1 MRLYTSFVVTRSR
14 IITYITACR
23 NYYGNRGNSYMA
35 SIFAVEVFQQ
45 VNVCKCDSLISITRL
60 TAAFMPV
67 KRYEEME
74 EPKWTK
80 DSLIDVLKMLT
91 ENDKG
96 LLSYKSLCDIVG
108 KSTVNSLIEY
118 NILHL
123 RPTSRL
129 AFDVPIHANPII
141 TAESPAAY
149 VAMKE
154 VLNEIDSCVK

>member
-1 MRLYTSFVVTRSR
+1 
-14 IITYITACR
+14 
-23 NYYGNRGNSYMA
+23 MA
-35 SIFAVEVFQQ
+35 SIFAAEVFQQ

-67 KRYEEME
+67 KRYEENE

-108 KSTVNSLIEY
+108 KSTVNSLIFY
-118 NILHL
+118 TCGQLQGLLLMFQFMLI
-123 RPTSRL
+123 RL
-129 AFDVPIHANPII
+129 
-141 TAESPAAY
+141 SLQSLL
-149 VAMKE
+149 E